1 MPRKVVP
8 LSLPPSLLPSFS
20 PLLSSTLFFFLSFLL
35 FTSCINHL
43 SLGVR
48 KHHGQDNPQKE
59 ELPWGSNSRGSIA
72 NMTWGTTAG
81 PRYEGSRHQMQAT
94 NQRENKPR
102 HDLIPSAVKTCPCS
116 ASSSK
121 ASPPPSSLHKQPQL
135 KTQEYTRRAVL
146 IQTAASHIHRL
157 KDFSSSNKWTNFLV
171 SFIALKSIKILPD

>member
-1 MPRKVVP
+1 MPRKVVL
-8 LSLPPSLLPSFS
+8 LSLPPSLLPF
-20 PLLSSTLFFFLSFLL
+20 LLSSPFFCSFLL
-35 FTSCINHL
+35 ILPFVYLVYQSNHL

-59 ELPWGSNSRGSIA
+59 ELTWGSNSRGFIA

-81 PRYEGSRHQMQAT
+81 PRYEGSRHQMQVT
-94 NQRENKPR
+94 NQRKNKPR
-102 HDLIPSAVKTCPCS
+102 HDLIPSAFKACPCS

-146 IQTAASHIHRL
+146 IQTATSHMHRL
-157 KDFSSSNKWTNFLV
+157 KDFSSSNKWMIFLV
-171 SFIALKSIKILPD
+171 SFIAL